1 MSYANFCKH
10 AVRYET
16 QPSASF
22 NNALATLSHTYTSS
36 SPGVSENCPTV
47 SSVHLSQQQD
57 FQMTEHN
64 PENTSSEEV
73 HFIYL
78 INK

>member
-1 MSYANFCKH
+1 MSYPNFCKH
-10 AVRYET
+10 AVRHAA
-16 QPSASF
+16 QPSAAF
-22 NNALATLSHTYTSS
+22 NNALASLSRTYTSS
-36 SPGVSENCPTV
+36 QPGVSENRLAV

-64 PENTSSEEV
+64 PENTSLEEV